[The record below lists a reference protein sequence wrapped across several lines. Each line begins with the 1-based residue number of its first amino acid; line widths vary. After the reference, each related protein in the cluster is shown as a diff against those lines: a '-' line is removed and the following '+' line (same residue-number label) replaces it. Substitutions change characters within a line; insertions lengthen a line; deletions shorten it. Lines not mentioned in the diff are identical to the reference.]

1 MKYINQS
8 KFTLLSKFV
17 IAASSVAIF
26 SPIASAYVT
35 LGFSPIISQTY
46 DNSREQQI
54 LVDNQVQIKT
64 HTTIQQQNIT
74 RKNRTQVNT
83 SSVSLKAQK
92 IGLSLAIWEPSGNLS
107 QVIARVS
114 IKSKRENDYLKERFV
129 GDYKYKIKQKA
140 KFVKGLKA
148 SDRIVVRL
156 YDLQNRFLGYSE
168 FECLSKNTAVNL
180 ILSGKPLE
188 YRVLRTVYGIDA
200 NQDGAID
207 ARTTTYDYFTQVSKQ
222 GVIFLSGSQTFQA
235 NQFQVEGLSKV
246 PATSVYP
253 ASFTQ
258 GEFALVRQSFI
269 TVFSSDLPKV
279 LQVTPGSLVQVTQ
292 ISDNSSYDISQ
303 RD

>member
-1 MKYINQS
+1 MKYINQIN
-8 KFTLLSKFV
+8 FALLSKFV
-17 IAASSVAIF
+17 LAASSVAIF
-26 SPIASAYVT
+26 SPIASAYAT
-35 LGFSPIISQTY
+35 SGFFTIVEQIP
-46 DNSREQQI
+46 DNSSKQEI
-54 LVDNQVQIKT
+54 LANNKLET
-64 HTTIQQQNIT
+64 TSYTTTIQRQT
-74 RKNRTQVNT
+74 ATKKSRTQLN
-83 SSVSLKAQK
+83 SSSGFSLT
-92 IGLSLAIWEPSGNLS
+92 IWEPSGNLLE
-107 QVIARVS
+107 VIARVS
-114 IKSKRENDYLKERFV
+114 VKSKSDNGYFKERFV

-168 FECLSKNTAVNL
+168 FECLSRNTAVNL

-207 ARTTTYDYFTQVSKQ
+207 ANTTTYDYFTQVSKQ
-222 GVIFLSGSQTFQA
+222 GVIFLGGSQTFQA
-235 NQFQVEGLSKV
+235 NQFQVEGLAKV
-246 PATSVYP
+246 AATSVYP

-269 TVFSSDLPKV
+269 NVFSSDLPKV
-279 LQVTPGSLVQVTQ
+279 LRVTPGSLVQVTQ
-292 ISDNSSYDISQ
+292 VSDNSRYDISQ